1 MPKYHYFPV
10 IKTRAAELGGYAT
23 IDKDILKNILPTFE
37 LTKTRLSRCNGIP
50 KHPDIENHIL
60 KITELTKNSKFIL
73 DITDD
78 EALLNNQL
86 RDLKNPQDGY
96 KNWVSFLK
104 RDSVVKNVI
113 PSLMIDTR
121 FIDDVI
127 KEIDI
132 LSSQFKTIA
141 VKIPFFTF
149 KKNYNSSSIFN
160 INNREFNE
168 GIDILITFIESN
180 MKSGSTLL
188 IFLDLGYIPSDDN
201 LSTYILQISESMKKV
216 TTKTRNVALLLS
228 SFPSYVLEVC
238 DNENEGNFQCVEN
251 IFLQKFC
258 KDNNLLYADY
268 ASIHPVKY
276 PTGGGG
282 WIPRIDFMSS
292 DERDFLYYRYKD
304 DEVLSGYKK
313 AAQMVLSCSKYK
325 PIPGLSSFG
334 DEEIKKAAKQV
345 PSGLSPI
352 FWIKVRMNLFITRKV
367 ISLKK
372 AKANYFEL

>member
-23 IDKDILKNILPTFE
+23 IDNDILKSILPTFE
-37 LTKTRLSRCNGIP
+37 LTKTRLSRRNGIP
-50 KHPDIENHIL
+50 RHPDIENHIS
-60 KITELTKNSKFIL
+60 KITGLTKNSKFIL

-78 EALLNNQL
+78 EALLDNQL

-121 FIDDVI
+121 FISDVK
-127 KEIDI
+127 KEIKI

-168 GIDILITFIESN
+168 GIDILIAFIESN
-180 MKSGSTLL
+180 MQSGSTLL

-201 LSTYILQISESMKKV
+201 LDTYISQISESMKKI
-216 TTKTRNVALLLS
+216 TTKKRNVALLLS

-238 DNENEGNFQCVEN
+238 DNENEDNFQCVEN

-282 WIPRIDFMSS
+282 WIPRIDFISS
-292 DERDFLYYRYKD
+292 DEKEFLYFRYKD
-304 DEVLSGYKK
+304 DGDLSGYKK
-313 AAQMVLSCSKYK
+313 AAQMVLNCPKYK
-325 PIPGLSSFG
+325 PIQGLSSFG

-352 FWIKVRMNLFITRKV
+352 FWIKVRMNLFMTRKV

-372 AKANYFEL
+372 VKANYFEL